1 MNGNYII
8 QDGIS
13 NSKKH
18 YLYYYV
24 IGVLLLIFCISFIC
38 LSYNYL
44 LNIKKE
50 KQDAFIEGSGEGI
63 INIIANDLKFIFDS
77 NPNLSK
83 TSLIKNHTIIKKHGY
98 SNNSVIGNV
107 LSVNR
112 KGENIIVDLQPIT
125 SLVHSILNKNFFYKI
140 VFNGNTIISNI
151 EDREFIYS
159 KTRQIN
165 AENSVII
172 KLDYRP
178 TSLYLQKYREEFN
191 NQFFVVLLASALG
204 ILITVP
210 ILFYFTSKINKLK
223 AANIELLIADKV
235 AQLNINYIKSCQ
247 QLEQQNKLPIILPVR
262 SHNTNNIDLLLMMEE
277 MKAYTLAYT
286 ARCRYKFELELI
298 SEVQFLQINFDEV
311 ILKQLIISL
320 LYNILYF
327 MRGANHVKRF
337 SVKFNQDS
345 ISFIYDS
352 FAANEE
358 HMINWSKGLFQH
370 LTNPYILDC
379 QGVFQLIKNC
389 KLDYKIIPDQGKNE
403 IIIFLEQKQ
412 EVGRVIR
419 FKS

>member
-1 MNGNYII
+1 MKGNYVI

-13 NSKKH
+13 NNNRD

-24 IGVLLLIFCISFIC
+24 IGFLSLMFCISFIC
-38 LSYNYL
+38 FSYNYL
-44 LNIKKE
+44 LNVKKE
-50 KQDAFIEGSGEGI
+50 KQEVFIEGNGEGI
-63 INIIANDLKFIFDS
+63 MNIITNDIKFIFDS

-83 TSLIKNHTIIKKHGY
+83 TSLIKNHTIIKKQGY
-98 SNNSVIGNV
+98 SNNSVIGNI

-112 KGENIIVDLQPIT
+112 NGENIIVDLQPIA

-165 AENSVII
+165 AENSITI

-191 NQFFVVLLASALG
+191 NQFLVVLSALVLG
-204 ILITVP
+204 ILLTVP
-210 ILFYFTSKINKLK
+210 ILFYFTGKIYKLK
-223 AANIELLIADKV
+223 AANIELLVAHKA
-235 AQLNINYIKSCQ
+235 AQLNMDYIKSCQ
-247 QLEQQNKLPIILPVR
+247 QLEQQNKLPLILSVR
-262 SHNTNNIDLLLMMEE
+262 SHNTNNVDLLLMMEE
-277 MKAYTLAYT
+277 LKTYTLAYT

-298 SEVQFLQINFDEV
+298 SEVKFLQINFDEV

-327 MRGANHVKRF
+327 MRGANHIKRF